1 MSKIDTISLS
11 FDDYDTFYKTFF
23 KKNSNLYTKYRKCLF
38 VLYGR
43 NTSPKLKIEATN
55 ERNQEYNILS
65 VNDDDLS
72 YTQDK
77 ITKVEIYKEA
87 DGKYIL
93 DLVGDISSRKR
104 GGRKASVKKEVCGK
118 LRCIYKIPGSR
129 KEHLKYKG
137 QLITVADY
145 KKLMKAK
152 SI

>member
-23 KKNSNLYTKYRKCLF
+23 KKNSNLYTNYRKCLF

-43 NTSPKLKIEATN
+43 NTSPKLKIKATN

-65 VNDDDLS
+65 VDNEDLS
-72 YTQDK
+72 YTEDK
-77 ITKVEIYKEA
+77 ITKVEIYKEV

-93 DLVGDISSRKR
+93 DLVGDISYRKR

-137 QLITVADY
+137 RLITVAKY
-145 KKLMKAK
+145 KELMKH
-152 SI
+152 